1 MSIGVR
7 NAIATWRGVTSGM
20 PWARFRHAIETAGG
34 LAGEAAGYGAA
45 MEIMGRFRN
54 RPAVAE
60 TTADDGHFVLI
71 ETDEHEQIVLSGAS
85 DAEMQAKLDD
95 FLTWAS

>member
-1 MSIGVR
+1 
-7 NAIATWRGVTSGM
+7 
-20 PWARFRHAIETAGG
+20 
-34 LAGEAAGYGAA
+34 

-54 RPAVAE
+54 RTNEGRRV
-60 TTADDGHFVLI
+60 DDGHFVLI

-85 DAEMQAKLDD
+85 DDEMQAKLDD

>member
-1 MSIGVR
+1 
-7 NAIATWRGVTSGM
+7 
-20 PWARFRHAIETAGG
+20 
-34 LAGEAAGYGAA
+34 

-54 RPAVAE
+54 RTNTVE
-60 TTADDGHFVLI
+60 RGTADDGHFVLI
-71 ETDEHEQIVLSGAS
+71 ETDDHEQIVLAGSS

>member
-1 MSIGVR
+1 
-7 NAIATWRGVTSGM
+7 
-20 PWARFRHAIETAGG
+20 
-34 LAGEAAGYGAA
+34 

-54 RPAVAE
+54 RPSRAE
-60 TTADDGHFVLI
+60 TTTEDGHVVLI
-71 ETDEHEQIVLSGAS
+71 ETDEHEEIVLSGAS

>member
-1 MSIGVR
+1 
-7 NAIATWRGVTSGM
+7 
-20 PWARFRHAIETAGG
+20 
-34 LAGEAAGYGAA
+34 

-54 RPAVAE
+54 RTSTVE
-60 TTADDGHFVLI
+60 RSRGDDGHFVLI
-71 ETDEHEQIVLSGAS
+71 ETDDHEQIVLAGMS

>member
-1 MSIGVR
+1 
-7 NAIATWRGVTSGM
+7 
-20 PWARFRHAIETAGG
+20 
-34 LAGEAAGYGAA
+34 

-54 RPAVAE
+54 R
-60 TTADDGHFVLI
+60 TTPVEQESPDDGHFVLI
-71 ETDEHEQIVLSGAS
+71 ETDDHEQIVLAGSS

>member
-1 MSIGVR
+1 
-7 NAIATWRGVTSGM
+7 
-20 PWARFRHAIETAGG
+20 
-34 LAGEAAGYGAA
+34 

-54 RPAVAE
+54 RPGVAE
-60 TTADDGHFVLI
+60 TTADDGHVVLI
-71 ETDEHEQIVLSGAS
+71 ETDDHEQIVLSGAS